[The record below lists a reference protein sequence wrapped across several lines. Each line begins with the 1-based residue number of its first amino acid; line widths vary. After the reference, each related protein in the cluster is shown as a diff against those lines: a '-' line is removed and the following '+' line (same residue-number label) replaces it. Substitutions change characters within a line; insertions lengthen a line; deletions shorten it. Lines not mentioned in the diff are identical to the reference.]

1 MQPNVYY
8 QVTQV
13 APAPTSSGKQATP
26 TSFYILIIAVLW
38 LIILG
43 LVISIIVDK
52 YFTQKTPE
60 EIGNDL
66 GATNLSVSLSNVE
79 IPAGSDPDI
88 FKNVLSGRIF
98 TVNGSFDEYIKFKD
112 TNNYTYSYYRIPD
125 KDADQVEP
133 SIDNGTYTV
142 SGDTITLSSGDS
154 FKISHDYLLKES
166 DSLSSNKQTVY
177 FDSGQLSV
185 MLSQTSSALSDTV
198 NMWRTRNDLALV
210 DKTHIDNYSCRV
222 DKNHATNADN
232 YVCEIHYSIFI
243 NEVDL
248 QKDISTAGGQPFESF
263 CYTSVRYQYFTQDF
277 GYCERNVIH
286 NQANFIIR
294 IDKGAYKITG
304 TYRNVAKNI

>member
-13 APAPTSSGKQATP
+13 APAPTSSGKQTKSTA
-26 TSFYILIIAVLW
+26 FYILIIAVLG
-38 LIILG
+38 LIVLG
-43 LVISIIVDK
+43 LGISIIVDK

-66 GATNLSVSLSNVE
+66 GATNLSVPLSDVE

-98 TVNGSFDEYIKFKD
+98 TVNGSYDEYIKFKD
-112 TNNYTYSYYRIPD
+112 TSNYTYSYYRIPD

-133 SIDNGTYTV
+133 SIDNGTYSV

-154 FKISHDYLLKES
+154 FKITHDYLLKES
-166 DSLSSNKQTVY
+166 DTLSSNKQTVY
-177 FDSGQLSV
+177 FDSGQIYD
-185 MLSQTSSALSDTV
+185 MITNTSAALSETV
-198 NMWRTRNDLALV
+198 NT
-210 DKTHIDNYSCRV
+210 
-222 DKNHATNADN
+222 DN

-243 NEVDL
+243 NEAEL
-248 QKDISTAGGQPFESF
+248 QKDVSTAGGQPFESF
-263 CYTSVRYQYFTQDF
+263 CYTSVRYQYFTQDY

-286 NQANFIIR
+286 NHANFIIR
-294 IDKGAYKITG
+294 IDKGKYKITG
-304 TYRNVAKNI
+304 TYRNVAKNL